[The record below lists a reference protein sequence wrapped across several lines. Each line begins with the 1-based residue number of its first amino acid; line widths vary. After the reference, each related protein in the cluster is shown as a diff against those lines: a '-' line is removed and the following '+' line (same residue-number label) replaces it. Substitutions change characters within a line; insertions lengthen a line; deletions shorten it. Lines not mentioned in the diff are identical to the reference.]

1 VIEARKRARE
11 IMAKIGGK
19 PTHPVL
25 GLPGGVAKSVTED
38 LREEGREFAREAVDF
53 ARFTVDAF
61 EGHVLADPAYLELIR
76 STAYREETHYL
87 GMVDEEDRVA
97 FYDGEMRVVDP
108 AGAEVLRFS
117 PRDYAT
123 VIAEHVEEWT
133 YIKFPYLREVGWKGF
148 VGGAE
153 SGVVRVAPLARLNVA
168 DGMST
173 PLAQAEYERLYAT
186 LGAKPLHLTL
196 AFHWARL
203 VEILNVAERI
213 AEIAEAEELTSP
225 DVRNLDLD
233 TPDEGVG
240 IVEAPRGTLVHHY
253 ETDDRGVVTKV
264 NLIVATL
271 FNSAPI
277 SMSIEKAAKE
287 LIREGEVNDAL
298 LNRVEMALRAYDPCL
313 SCATHHQPGRM
324 PLEVTILDGGGR
336 ISERLVR
343 GPDGSVLRDA

>member
-1 VIEARKRARE
+1 
-11 IMAKIGGK
+11 
-19 PTHPVL
+19 
-25 GLPGGVAKSVTED
+25 
-38 LREEGREFAREAVDF
+38 
-53 ARFTVDAF
+53 
-61 EGHVLADPAYLELIR
+61 
-76 STAYREETHYL
+76 
-87 GMVDEEDRVA
+87 
-97 FYDGEMRVVDP
+97 
-108 AGAEVLRFS
+108 
-117 PRDYAT
+117 
-123 VIAEHVEEWT
+123 
-133 YIKFPYLREVGWKGF
+133 
-148 VGGAE
+148 
-153 SGVVRVAPLARLNVA
+153 
-168 DGMST
+168 
-173 PLAQAEYERLYAT
+173 
-186 LGAKPLHLTL
+186 
-196 AFHWARL
+196 
-203 VEILNVAERI
+203 
-213 AEIAEAEELTSP
+213 
-225 DVRNLDLD
+225 
-233 TPDEGVG
+233 VG